1 MEQSYMAR
9 VVEATAPTELAAV
22 RALFAEYARA
32 VDEPLCFAGFERELA
47 TLPGEY
53 RLFLAVEAAGCVA
66 VRMLAPDTA
75 EMKRLYVRR
84 AHRGEGLG
92 RALARSAI
100 EGARK
105 AGCKRV
111 VLDTLPKMIEAQ
123 ALYRALGF
131 RQIAPYLET
140 PTPGALC
147 FGLSLSESA
156 APDR

>member
-1 MEQSYMAR
+1 MAR
-9 VVEATAPTELAAV
+9 VVEATAPADVATV
-22 RALFAEYARA
+22 RTLFAEYERA

-47 TLPGEY
+47 ALPGEY
-53 RLFLAVEAAGCVA
+53 RLFLALEAAGCVA

-84 AHRGEGLG
+84 AHRGEGVG
-92 RALARSAI
+92 RALARTAI
-100 EGARK
+100 EVART
-105 AGCKRV
+105 ARCERI

-123 ALYRALGF
+123 ALYHALGF
-131 RQIAPYLET
+131 RPIGPYLET

-147 FGLSLSESA
+147 FGLSLSASG

>member
-1 MEQSYMAR
+1 MAR
-9 VVEATAPTELAAV
+9 VVEATAAADVATV

-32 VDEPLCFAGFERELA
+32 VDE
-47 TLPGEY
+47 
-53 RLFLAVEAAGCVA
+53 
-66 VRMLAPDTA
+66 LAPDTA
-75 EMKRLYVRR
+75 EMKRLDVRR

-92 RALARSAI
+92 RALARTAI
-100 EGARK
+100 EAARQ

-123 ALYRALGF
+123 ALYHALGF
-131 RQIAPYLET
+131 RPIAPYLET

-147 FGLSLSESA
+147 LGLSLSGSA